1 MAPSE
6 HPELQAL
13 VALARRLA
21 GSTTTV
27 EAGGELQA
35 RAQAIEARWRELEAQ
50 ATDNLEQL
58 AQAGRLAELGTLS
71 AAVFHEMNQPLVGIK
86 GFAELLA
93 EQLGK
98 AEPERLQTWAQEIRK
113 QAQRIHELQLQ
124 VIGLLRKEP
133 PRRTATPLAA
143 ALDEALALFR
153 NRLDKQG
160 VQLTTALSADL
171 PAALVSRQHLV
182 QILVNLVANAMDA
195 LAEAPTKAI
204 RVAGV
209 HDAERGRLTLVFTDS
224 GPGVPPEVRERLFTP
239 FFTTKGERGTG
250 LGLFISRR
258 LAEANGGALRLG
270 DPLALGWRVAPGTVF
285 ELELEAQPVLSG
297 EDLEQVED
305 EPTSR
310 AAPPGPSPAEPV
322 RMVEVFNR
330 TLRELFAQ
338 VTVSQRMLLVDE
350 DGGEP
355 GGLLDIVSHHGILA
369 DVAPSGEEALER
381 LGAKDYAL
389 LVTAPA
395 LPGMSGL
402 ELVTQTQQ
410 GWPALQ
416 RLVHGD
422 GQHLAQLLPALETGL
437 IDFLSRPIPNPIY
450 ASLRVQWALARY
462 GEEIRAQTVARQ
474 LGHSCQRLAEE
485 RGRDEARSCVEPVQ
499 AALRA
504 FRERTDTYPT
514 LLLGPPQLAKTA
526 EQQVRPVRLVRTA
539 EQALEQ
545 LQAGEV
551 QMLVV
556 VDGEGGVDGLEL
568 AQRARAI
575 DRRLACLLVLGEP
588 RLESLAQILGSGSA
602 DVLLRPMEGRELF
615 LPRFKRL
622 VARHTLMRRYRD
634 LLDALKSMNF
644 HLLLGRD
651 APG

>member
-1 MAPSE
+1 MASGE

-13 VALARRLA
+13 VALTRRLA
-21 GSTTTV
+21 GSTTTA

-50 ATDNLEQL
+50 AAENLEQL
-58 AQAGRLAELGTLS
+58 AHAGRLAELGTLS

-86 GFAELLA
+86 GFAELLCD
-93 EQLGK
+93 QLGK
-98 AEPERLQTWAQEIRK
+98 AEPARLLTWAQEIRK
-113 QAQRIHELQLQ
+113 QAQRIHDLQLQ

-133 PRRTATPLAA
+133 PRRTPTQLAA

-153 NRLDKQG
+153 NRLEKQG
-160 VQLTTALSADL
+160 VQLTTALPAEL
-171 PAALVSRQHLV
+171 PAALVSHQHLV

-195 LAEAPTKAI
+195 LAEAPTRSI

-224 GPGVPPEVRERLFTP
+224 GAGIPTEARGRLFTP

-258 LAEANGGALRLG
+258 LAEANGGSLRLG
-270 DPLALGWRVAPGTVF
+270 DPQALGWRVAPGTVF
-285 ELELEAQPVLSG
+285 ELELEAPPLLAEG
-297 EDLEQVED
+297 DLEA
-305 EPTSR
+305 EPEPATPPP
-310 AAPPGPSPAEPV
+310 PPGQPA
-322 RMVEVFNR
+322 VEADRLADVFNR
-330 TLRELFAQ
+330 TLRDLFAQ

-350 DGGEP
+350 DGGDP
-355 GGLLDIVSHHGILA
+355 GGLLDLVSHHGVLA
-369 DVAPSGEEALER
+369 DVVPSGEEALER

-402 ELVTQTQQ
+402 ELINQTAQA
-410 GWPALQ
+410 WPALQ
-416 RLVHGD
+416 RVVHGES
-422 GQHLAQLLPALETGL
+422 QHLAELLPALEAGH
-437 IDFLSRPIPNPIY
+437 IDFLTKPIPNPIY
-450 ASLRVQWALARY
+450 ARLRVQWALARY
-462 GEEIRAQTVARQ
+462 GEELRAQTVARQ
-474 LGHSCQRLAEE
+474 LGHSCQRLAQE
-485 RGRDEARSCVEPVQ
+485 RGSDDARACVEPVQ

-504 FRERTDTYPT
+504 FQERPQVYPT
-514 LLLGPPQLAKTA
+514 LLLGPPQLAKAA
-526 EQQVRPVRLVRTA
+526 EQHVRPVRLVHTPA
-539 EQALEQ
+539 QVLEQ
-545 LQAGEV
+545 IRAGDV

-568 AQRARAI
+568 VQQARAI
-575 DRRLACLLVLGEP
+575 DRRLGFLLVLGEP
-588 RLESLAQILGSGSA
+588 RLESLAQALGSGSA

-622 VARHTLMRRYRD
+622 VARHTLMQHYRD

-651 APG
+651 AAG